1 MFQEP
6 VRTGIDLQKYIEEE
20 IENAKRTSDSQQQS
34 VVTNNNAQRK
44 SFSQSSY
51 KEPKYFDLPIKIEE
65 NGEGFTP
72 PSEIR

>member
-1 MFQEP
+1 MLQEP

-20 IENAKRTSDSQQQS
+20 IENAKRTSDSQQS
-34 VVTNNNAQRK
+34 VVANDNAQRK
-44 SFSQSSY
+44 SFTELSY